1 MSASE
6 PPDPVVPAPEAPAGP
21 GRAGTGGPGPV
32 TGTALVTGG
41 SSGLGLA
48 TARALAAAGWHTVV
62 AARDG
67 ERLER
72 AVAGAAGDGLDLFP
86 ERVDVTDEES
96 VAGLFERL
104 AQHPPLRV
112 CVNNAGR
119 NLSHRLVSVRT
130 DGQGRRELVAHPT
143 DRWERTLRLC
153 LTGTFL
159 VGRAAALSMVADGG
173 GGVVVNISS
182 ATSSGA
188 YAQSAYAAAK
198 AGVESLT
205 RTWGVELG
213 EHGIRV
219 VAVVPGVMDGP
230 ALRRRSAAD
239 PRHARYMSR
248 LREQTPLGRWCTQ
261 EDVAAAVV
269 FAVRNSSM
277 TATAWEVHGGGVP
290 RRVHG

>member
-1 MSASE
+1 LSGSDRRSGAPAPSGGPNSAHH
-6 PPDPVVPAPEAPAGP
+6 DPVE
-21 GRAGTGGPGPV
+21 
-32 TGTALVTGG
+32 GTALVTGG
-41 SSGLGLA
+41 SSGLGLS
-48 TARALAAAGWHTVV
+48 TALALAAAGWHTVI
-62 AARDG
+62 AARDTAG
-67 ERLER
+67 LDR
-72 AVAGAAGDGLDLFP
+72 AVADAAAEGLALHPFP
-86 ERVDVTDEES
+86 ADVTDEDS
-96 VAGLFERL
+96 VGRLFEELTR
-104 AQHPPLRV
+104 HPPLRV

-119 NLSHRLVSVRT
+119 NVSHRLVAERG
-130 DGQGRRELVAHPT
+130 DGNGGRLLVAHPL

-159 VGRAAALSMVADGG
+159 VGRAAALSMVADGE
-173 GGVVVNISS
+173 GGVIVNISS

-205 RTWGVELG
+205 RTWAVELG

-239 PRHARYMSR
+239 PRHAEYMSR
-248 LREQTPLGRWCTQ
+248 LREQIPLGRWCSQ

-269 FAVRNSSM
+269 FATQNSSL
-277 TATAWEVHGGGVP
+277 TGTAWEVHGGGVP
-290 RRVHG
+290 PRVHR